1 MQSPPAAA
9 AERHVAHP
17 RWTPSPN
24 EAPARSK
31 TEATSEA
38 RAGAWTGAKPPQS
51 IADRSWSP
59 PIDGHGLF
67 KSLMLRLPRGVRRS
81 FDHEQLLA
89 IRQAA
94 EEMAWGEHP
103 IDIRLRLPWPG
114 GRRYLV
120 LLGGRDQRGPA
131 KRLQRHTRIHAVRV
145 GNLAS
150 GLVLLSVGLTATLL
164 LGLALRTLLLG

>member
-1 MQSPPAAA
+1 MQSPPSAIAEREPANRRSAA
-9 AERHVAHP
+9 AEDDVEP
-17 RWTPSPN
+17 
-24 EAPARSK
+24 
-31 TEATSEA
+31 
-38 RAGAWTGAKPPQS
+38 RAGATQT
-51 IADRSWSP
+51 IADRGWSP

-103 IDIRLRLPWPG
+103 IDIRLSLPWPG
-114 GRRYLV
+114 GRRYVV

-131 KRLQRHTRIHAVRV
+131 KRLQRHTRTSAVRV

-150 GLVLLSVGLTATLL
+150 GFVL
-164 LGLALRTLLLG
+164 LGLGLVTTALLALSLSALL

>member
-1 MQSPPAAA
+1 MQSHSSAIAERAPARRPAAA
-9 AERHVAHP
+9 AAAETDVELSGKA
-17 RWTPSPN
+17 TQKSI
-24 EAPARSK
+24 
-31 TEATSEA
+31 TE
-38 RAGAWTGAKPPQS
+38 
-51 IADRSWSP
+51 RSWSP

-114 GRRYLV
+114 GRRYIV

-131 KRLQRHTRIHAVRV
+131 KRLQRHTRTHAVRV

-150 GLVLLSVGLTATLL
+150 GLVLLALGFVTTLL
-164 LGLALRTLLLG
+164 LGLAFGNLLSG

>member
-1 MQSPPAAA
+1 MQSSPTAT
-9 AERHVAHP
+9 AERNLAD
-17 RWTPSPN
+17 RRTTTAQN
-24 EAPARSK
+24 DTRAE
-31 TEATSEA
+31 TST
-38 RAGAWTGAKPPQS
+38 RTKPPQS
-51 IADRSWSP
+51 IADGGWSP

-114 GRRYLV
+114 GRRYIV

-131 KRLQRHTRIHAVRV
+131 KRLQRHTRSQTVRV
-145 GNLAS
+145 GNIAS
-150 GLVLLSVGLTATLL
+150 GIALLSLGLLTTLL
-164 LGLALRTLLLG
+164 LGLAFKGLILG

>member
-1 MQSPPAAA
+1 MGDPPSMQSPPSAIAERDPACHSAA
-9 AERHVAHP
+9 AE
-17 RWTPSPN
+17 TDSD
-24 EAPARSK
+24 SL
-31 TEATSEA
+31 
-38 RAGAWTGAKPPQS
+38 AGAART
-51 IADRSWSP
+51 IADRGWSP

-67 KSLMLRLPRGVRRS
+67 KALMLRLPRGVRRS

-103 IDIRLRLPWPG
+103 IDIRVSLPWPG
-114 GRRYLV
+114 GRRYVV

-131 KRLQRHTRIHAVRV
+131 KRLQRHTRTSAVRV

-150 GLVLLSVGLTATLL
+150 GVVL
-164 LGLALRTLLLG
+164 LGLALVTTALVTLSIGGLLPG

>member
-1 MQSPPAAA
+1 MQSPSSAI
-9 AERHVAHP
+9 AERDPVHHHP
-17 RWTPSPN
+17 
-24 EAPARSK
+24 
-31 TEATSEA
+31 ATAE
-38 RAGAWTGAKPPQS
+38 TGVEMPVNTTRKS
-51 IADRSWSP
+51 VADRAWSP

-114 GRRYLV
+114 GRRYIV

-131 KRLQRHTRIHAVRV
+131 KRLQRHTRTDAVRV

-150 GLVLLSVGLTATLL
+150 GLVLLALGLVTTLL
-164 LGLALRTLLLG
+164 FGLAFSNLLSG

>member
-1 MQSPPAAA
+1 MQSPSSAIAEHPPA
-9 AERHVAHP
+9 RHHP
-17 RWTPSPN
+17 
-24 EAPARSK
+24 APAETDGGAPAK
-31 TEATSEA
+31 TSRKA
-38 RAGAWTGAKPPQS
+38 
-51 IADRSWSP
+51 IADRAWSP

-114 GRRYLV
+114 GRRYVV

-131 KRLQRHTRIHAVRV
+131 KRLQRHARTHAVRV

-150 GLVLLSVGLTATLL
+150 GLVLLALGLVTTML
-164 LGLALRTLLLG
+164 LGLAFTNLLSG